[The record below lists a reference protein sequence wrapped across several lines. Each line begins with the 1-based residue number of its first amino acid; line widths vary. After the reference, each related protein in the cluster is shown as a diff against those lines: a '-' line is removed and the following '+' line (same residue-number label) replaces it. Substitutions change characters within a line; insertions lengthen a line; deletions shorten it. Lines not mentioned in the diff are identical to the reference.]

1 MTRKTF
7 NDEQRAFLVHL
18 LTHQEIKDFFFGKL
32 DLEEVLDEEAIH
44 ELHALGI
51 PATDQ
56 ESFEKLWKKLKSLNG
71 ISDDLNWLRSSAFK
85 EEAEM
90 ITKLCAQLLERMAA
104 LKEEAYKQGYNIP

>member
-7 NDEQRAFLVHL
+7 NDDQRAFLVHL

-51 PATDQ
+51 PANDQ
-56 ESFEKLWKKLKSLNG
+56 ESFAKLWKKLNGNKS
-71 ISDDLNWLRSSAFK
+71 IF
-85 EEAEM
+85 
-90 ITKLCAQLLERMAA
+90 
-104 LKEEAYKQGYNIP
+104 